1 MLKRTGG
8 EYQRSRASLFT
19 RGAHVQWFGFNSRRE
34 LVQMSL
40 LGLVTLIGSTTEHAL
55 GYLELHHWFFGFIV
69 IGYIF
74 HLHDKSLHAR
84 FDALGKRID
93 EVRRRL
99 ACND

>member
-1 MLKRTGG
+1 
-8 EYQRSRASLFT
+8 
-19 RGAHVQWFGFNSRRE
+19 VQWFKFNSRRE
-34 LVQMSL
+34 LVQMSI
-40 LGLVTLIGSTTEHAL
+40 LGLATLIGSATEQAL

-93 EVRRRL
+93 EIRRRL
-99 ACND
+99 ACDN